1 MIFRY
6 TILYVDDVPAT
17 LGFYEQAFGLTRA
30 FLHESNDFGEL
41 ATGETKLAFCSV
53 ALLRQMGK
61 TVSARAPDVPSSEI
75 AFETD
80 DVAGALRRAVAAG
93 AELVQDVE
101 HMPWG
106 QTTAYVRAPEGT
118 FIEICT
124 AVTPQTA

>member
-6 TILYVDDVPAT
+6 TILYVEDVPAT
-17 LGFYEQAFGLTRA
+17 LAFYEQAFGLTRS
-30 FLHESNDFGEL
+30 FLHDAGDFGEL

-61 TVSARAPDVPSSEI
+61 TVSAKAPDIPSSEI
-75 AFETD
+75 AFETT
-80 DVAGALRRAVAAG
+80 DVAGALARAVAAG

-124 AVTPQTA
+124 AVAPQTA